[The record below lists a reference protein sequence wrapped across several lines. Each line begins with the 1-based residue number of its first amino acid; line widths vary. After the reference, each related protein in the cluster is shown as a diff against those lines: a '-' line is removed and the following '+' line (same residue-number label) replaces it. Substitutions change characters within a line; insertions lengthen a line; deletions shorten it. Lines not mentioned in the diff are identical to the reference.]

1 MMTRRGVLV
10 ESLKYAGLFA
20 GAAVVFGCG
29 NETGGT
35 QSTGKPAQETLDMDK
50 KQAEAR
56 EKAKADAGKTK

>member
-10 ESLKYAGLFA
+10 ESLKFAGLFA

-29 NETGGT
+29 EESGTTVAKPSAETIN
-35 QSTGKPAQETLDMDK
+35 LDK

-56 EKAKADAGKTK
+56 EKAKQAEAEKKK